1 MDASPPDR
9 VRPKPRRRLSN
20 EQLRFAEAG
29 SGIGAFELDLTTDR
43 WVTTPQVAV
52 LFGFT
57 PTTSSQSLTEWERAI
72 FADDS
77 LKLRAAI
84 NTTSP
89 DKAGNAEI
97 RVRHA
102 DGSVHWLAVTAEFV
116 RPGSDLAPRLRGICY
131 DITERKALD
140 ARLLA
145 LTETLEARVAEVH
158 AEARILEIINRVG
171 IALAAE
177 LDLDRLVQT
186 ATNAG
191 VEITTARFG
200 AFFYNATGGE
210 SDNEAY
216 TLGAFCAVP
225 SDAFANFPIPHDTA
239 IFQAVFRGLGPIRS
253 DDILTDPRY
262 RQGGSHHRMAPDHPP
277 VRSYLAVP
285 VISRSG
291 DILGGMFFGH
301 PEPGVF
307 SERAERILAGIAAET
322 AVAVD
327 NARLYQK
334 SQQEIAERTRT
345 ERALQALNDTLE
357 QRVNDRAQ
365 QLKASFDQLHESER
379 RFRLLVEAVTE
390 YAIFMLDPEGYVVNW
405 NPGAERLKGYTDVE
419 IVGQHFSCFYP
430 EEDRQSGVPQMVL
443 NTAASTG
450 KFEAEGW
457 RVRKGGSRF
466 WASVVVHAIL
476 DRQGQLLGFAKV
488 THDLTEKRAAE
499 EKLRQAQKM
508 EAIGQLT
515 GGIAHDFNNLLTVIS
530 GNMETL
536 QRRLSQGGDDRLQRF
551 VNSALLASS
560 RAAVLTHHLL
570 AFARRQPLDPKLV
583 SANTLI
589 TGVTEMLRRTL
600 GETISIE
607 TVLAG
612 GVWTAFVDANQLENS
627 LLNLAVNA
635 RDAMPGGGKLT
646 IEAANVYLDE
656 AYAVTADVS
665 PGQYVG
671 LFVSDTGIG
680 MPPDVVSRAFDPFFT
695 TKEVGQGTGLG
706 LSQVYGFVKQSG
718 GHVRIYSEIGSGTT
732 VKIYLPRHI
741 SADSAGDEQSADLP
755 VPRGHG
761 ETILVVEDE
770 PGVRRLTTDMLLE
783 LGYGVLDAP
792 DGTTALRVIDAHR
805 EIELLFTDIGL
816 PGGMNGRQLADEV
829 LRRRPGLKVLFTSG
843 YARNAIVHHGRLD
856 PGVQLIVKPFTF
868 AGLAAKMRNILDGS

>member
-9 VRPKPRRRLSN
+9 ARLKPRRRLSN
-20 EQLRFAEAG
+20 EQLRVAEAG
-29 SGIGAFELDLTTDR
+29 SGIGVFEIDLTSDL

-57 PTTSSQSLTEWERAI
+57 PTTASQSLTEWEPVI
-72 FADDS
+72 FPDD
-77 LKLRAAI
+77 LQKLRAAI
-84 NTTSP
+84 NTASP
-89 DKAGNAEI
+89 DKAGNIEI

-102 DGSVHWLAVTAEFV
+102 DGSIHWLAVKGEFV
-116 RPGSDLAPRLRGICY
+116 QAGSDHAPRLRGICY
-131 DITERKALD
+131 DVTERKTLD

-177 LDLDRLVQT
+177 LDLERLVQT

-191 VEITTARFG
+191 VEITNARFG
-200 AFFYNATGGE
+200 AFFYYVTGGDGE
-210 SDNEAY
+210 PY
-216 TLGAFCAVP
+216 TLGAFCAMP
-225 SDAFANFPIPHDTA
+225 TEAFASFPIPHDTA
-239 IFQAVFRGLGPIRS
+239 IFQAVFRGLGPVRS
-253 DDILTDPRY
+253 NDILTDPRY
-262 RQGGSHHRMAPDHPP
+262 RQDQPHLRIQAGHPP

-307 SERAERILAGIAAET
+307 SERAERIVAGIAAQT

-327 NARLYQK
+327 NARLYQR

-357 QRVNDRAQ
+357 QRVNERAQ
-365 QLKASFDQLHESER
+365 QLKASFDQLRESEH
-379 RFRLLVEAVTE
+379 RFRLLVEAVTD

-405 NPGAERLKGYTDVE
+405 NPGAERLKGYTDNE

-430 EEDRQSGVPQMVL
+430 EEDRQSGVPELVL
-443 NTAASTG
+443 NTAASKG

-476 DRQGQLLGFAKV
+476 DRQGHLLGFSKV

-536 QRRLSQGGDDRLQRF
+536 QRRLSQGGEDRLLRF

-560 RAAVLTHHLL
+560 RAAILTHHLL

-589 TGVTEMLRRTL
+589 TGVSEMLRRTL

-612 GVWTAFVDANQLENS
+612 GVWTTFADANQLENS

-656 AYAVTADVS
+656 AYAATADVS

-695 TKEVGQGTGLG
+695 TKDVGQGTGLG
-706 LSQVYGFVKQSG
+706 LSQVYGFVKQSD
-718 GHVRIYSEIGSGTT
+718 GHVRIYSEVGAGTT

-741 SADSAGDEQSADLP
+741 SADGAGDERSADLP

-770 PGVRRLTTDMLLE
+770 PGVRRLATDMLLE
-783 LGYGVLDAP
+783 LGYGVLDAS

-868 AGLAAKMRNILDGS
+868 AGLAAKMRHVLDGS